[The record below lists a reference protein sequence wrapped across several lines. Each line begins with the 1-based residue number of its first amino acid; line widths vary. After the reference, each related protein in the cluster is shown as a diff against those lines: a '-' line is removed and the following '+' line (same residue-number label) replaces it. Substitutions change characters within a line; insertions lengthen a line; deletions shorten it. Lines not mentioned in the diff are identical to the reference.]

1 MATQRAESG
10 LFFLWW
16 VRGYPYGAAFL
27 YTTARP
33 GIIVAL
39 YYLRKPF
46 QCIPPSAIHLDTN
59 LRVFGDLFS
68 ADLSLSGTFYLPA
81 ILIAAGSMI
90 PLGND
95 PVASHLYALSKN
107 AFMAHQLP

>member
-1 MATQRAESG
+1 MATHCAEWG
-10 LFFLWW
+10 LFLFWLT
-16 VRGYPYGAAFL
+16 RGYPYGAAFL

-46 QCIPPSAIHLDTN
+46 QCIPPPAIHLDTN
-59 LRVFGDLFS
+59 LRVFGNLFS
-68 ADLSLSGTFYLPA
+68 ADLF
-81 ILIAAGSMI
+81 LIRNFICQPFSMAAGLTI
-90 PLGND
+90 LLGND
-95 PVASHLYALSKN
+95 AVASHLYALSKN